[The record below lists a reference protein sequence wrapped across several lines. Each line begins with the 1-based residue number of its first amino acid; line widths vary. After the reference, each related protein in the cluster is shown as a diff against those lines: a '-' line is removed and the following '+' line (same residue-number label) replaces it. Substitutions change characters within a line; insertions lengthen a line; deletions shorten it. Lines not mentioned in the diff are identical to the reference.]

1 VPDNQPYIQQM
12 VPGQEIL
19 VVMEWGNVMTAMAVG
34 AMLTLVIIGVWTK
47 LTGK

>member
-1 VPDNQPYIQQM
+1 MPDNQPYIQQM

-19 VVMEWGNVMTAMAVG
+19 VVMEWGNVAYAVCLG

-47 LTGK
+47 LTNR